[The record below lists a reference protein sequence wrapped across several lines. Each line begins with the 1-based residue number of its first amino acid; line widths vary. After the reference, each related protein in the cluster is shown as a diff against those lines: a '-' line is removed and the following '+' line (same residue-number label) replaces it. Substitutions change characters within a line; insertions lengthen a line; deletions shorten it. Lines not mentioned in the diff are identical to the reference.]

1 MVAAS
6 LGAWEALSHPLSP
19 MDTIHEIDGRY
30 VVAIPFSRGGF
41 LTPGRDGEAY
51 FGRSPDLKMGFHY
64 SHKRDAI
71 KRARQLFPE
80 DSHA

>member
-1 MVAAS
+1 MSTV
-6 LGAWEALSHPLSP
+6 
-19 MDTIHEIDGRY
+19 HEIGGRF
-30 VVAIPFSRGGF
+30 VVAIPFDRGGF

-64 SHKRDAI
+64 SHKKDAI

-80 DSHA
+80 DSRHA